1 MKLIKYLI
9 LSWISGVF
17 VVFLHFLLFLLAVNW
32 TLGAYVALV
41 LWALMGIFGFLSSLK
56 SKGFYAFLLLLDDI
70 STIVLAISAFEF
82 IDGVNESAITG
93 GYISLFTK
101 LIICMVKPFSAE
113 GRRRYFKD
121 DNVFDS
127 NIVRFGNAKLDITS
141 LKNFLLGGDR
151 KLDVYSEVQYAREA
165 IMRLENLKAERLI
178 AVATLYAYSSKETA
192 DKMLPLVS
200 DCISLDEGD
209 NTMRR
214 YKDCALS
221 ICVTLKRYF
230 GNIETEKN
238 FGIAAASWLKKL
250 KDCKIIGIDNKGKII
265 VDDRLFKGLYEENYG
280 IRIDP
285 CIVRDD
291 NNCVFMRHGQK
302 YKIYLFNDNLMECNA
317 YLKIDGKF
325 LGAFRI
331 EGRSSICL
339 ERPPNDRG
347 CFTFY
352 EYGTSEGFKAGLRD
366 TIDLGVVECKFK
378 SAKLSECFNFSRVEN
393 KGGTGLSGE
402 SKQEFCEAKQIEECD
417 DAVIIRLKLV
427 SYKEQP
433 HRLRSVDYE

>member
-178 AVATLYAYSSKETA
+178 AVATLYAYSSK
-192 DKMLPLVS
+192 
-200 DCISLDEGD
+200 
-209 NTMRR
+209 
-214 YKDCALS
+214 
-221 ICVTLKRYF
+221 
-230 GNIETEKN
+230 
-238 FGIAAASWLKKL
+238 
-250 KDCKIIGIDNKGKII
+250 
-265 VDDRLFKGLYEENYG
+265 
-280 IRIDP
+280 
-285 CIVRDD
+285 
-291 NNCVFMRHGQK
+291 
-302 YKIYLFNDNLMECNA
+302 
-317 YLKIDGKF
+317 
-325 LGAFRI
+325 
-331 EGRSSICL
+331 
-339 ERPPNDRG
+339 
-347 CFTFY
+347 
-352 EYGTSEGFKAGLRD
+352 
-366 TIDLGVVECKFK
+366 
-378 SAKLSECFNFSRVEN
+378 
-393 KGGTGLSGE
+393 
-402 SKQEFCEAKQIEECD
+402 
-417 DAVIIRLKLV
+417 
-427 SYKEQP
+427 
-433 HRLRSVDYE
+433 